1 MFNKVVLK
9 KKKKDEILAVTEAA
23 TPQNTKKDTK
33 IGLSQFTAP

>member
-1 MFNKVVLK
+1 MFNKVVL

-33 IGLSQFTAP
+33 IGLSLFTAP